1 MTKGKKITAWIV
13 AVLSP
18 VALAVALAN
27 RRQPVTLRGSVLRQ
41 DVDPNKQL
49 PLADVEIT
57 AINGLGSGKSKSD
70 ASGFFSLMLPK
81 GLRRRQPVLLQ
92 FRHKDYKSLDWDD
105 FISDKLYVARMMPIH
120 QETIAE

>member
-1 MTKGKKITAWIV
+1 MTKRKKIVTW
-13 AVLSP
+13 VL
-18 VALAVALAN
+18 VGILGTGLVIALTH

-49 PLADVEIT
+49 PLADVQIT
-57 AINGLGSGKSKSD
+57 AINGLGSGKTNSD
-70 ASGFFSLMLPK
+70 SLGFFSLTLPK

-105 FISDKLYVARMMPIH
+105 FISTKLYVPRI
-120 QETIAE
+120 